1 MSFATDLQALI
12 DKARGDANRAVRQS
26 VVLATQSLVLK
37 SPVDTGRFRANWV
50 MGVGAV
56 DRSTS
61 VATSKDGSAAIAR
74 IAEQMQTQEEGTVF
88 YITNSLP
95 YARPL
100 EYGHSKQAPNGMVR
114 LTVVELPNLIK
125 TYAEGLQ

>member
-1 MSFATDLQALI
+1 MSFAEQLKGLI
-12 DKARGDANRAVRQS
+12 DKAHGDVDRAVRQS

-50 MGVGAV
+50 MGVGAIN
-56 DRSTS
+56 R
-61 VATSKDGSAAIAR
+61 ATSPALDKSGGVAISR
-74 IAEQMQTQEEGTVF
+74 IAEQMQTQPEGAVF

-95 YARPL
+95 YAKAL
-100 EYGHSKQAPNGMVR
+100 EYGHSDQAPAGMVR

-125 TYAEGLQ
+125 TYAEGL

>member
-1 MSFATDLQALI
+1 MSFGAELRALI
-12 DKARGDANRAVRQS
+12 DKARGDVDRAVRQS
-26 VVLATQSLVLK
+26 VVLATQSLVLR

-50 MGVGAV
+50 MGVGSMNL
-56 DRSTS
+56 STS
-61 VATSKDGSAAIAR
+61 LTTSKDGSAAIER
-74 IAEQMQTQEEGTVF
+74 IANQMQAQEGGAVF

-100 EYGHSKQAPNGMVR
+100 EYGHSNQAPNGMVR

>member
-1 MSFATDLQALI
+1 MSFAVELQKLV
-12 DKARGDANRAVRQS
+12 DKARGDVDRAVRQS

-37 SPVDTGRFRANWV
+37 SPVDTGRFRANWIL
-50 MGVGAV
+50 GVGV
-56 DRSTS
+56 INQTTS
-61 VATSKDGSAAIAR
+61 ATTDKGGMAAIGR
-74 IAEQMQTQEEGTVF
+74 IADQMQNQPEGAVF

-95 YARPL
+95 YAKRL
-100 EYGHSKQAPNGMVR
+100 EYGYSDQAPQGMVR